1 MLKQKLVGTV
11 INGVGAPVGGTI
23 TATTFPNSVVGTDLI
38 KKTVITATVGVDGKF
53 VIYVPKFVECAI
65 KITSDATTLYSTVI
79 NVTNDDELDLS
90 VYAATPPP
98 SVADPFTLHMQ
109 DTAIHNP
116 ALGAAFLAHCSVD
129 AATGLP
135 LWDGGPWPGSGGVT
149 PEAGS
154 WLFDDGTRIMFDD
167 NTPVRL

>member
-11 INGVGAPVGGTI
+11 INGVGAPVSGTI

-38 KKTVITATVGVDGKF
+38 KKTVTTATVGVDGKF
-53 VIYVPKFVECAI
+53 VIYVPKFVECSV
-65 KITSDATTLYSTVI
+65 KITSGTTNVYSTVI

-98 SVADPFTLHMQ
+98 NVADPFTLHMQ

-116 ALGAAFLAHCSVD
+116 VLGAAFLSHCSID
-129 AATGLP
+129 PATGLP
-135 LWDGGPWPGSGGVT
+135 LWDGDPWPGSGGVT
-149 PEAGS
+149 PTTDYMTA
-154 WLFDDGTRIMFDD
+154 DYVAVDY
-167 NTPVRL
+167 VA

>member
-98 SVADPFTLHMQ
+98 NVADPFTLHMQ

-116 ALGAAFLAHCSVD
+116 ALGAAFLAHCSID
-129 AATGLP
+129 PSSGLP

-149 PEAGS
+149 PTTDYMAA
-154 WLFDDGTRIMFDD
+154 DYVAADY
-167 NTPVRL
+167 VA

>member
-11 INGVGAPVGGTI
+11 VNGAGAPVSGI
-23 TATTFPNSVVGTDLI
+23 IAATTFPNSVVSNEII

-53 VIYVPKFVECAI
+53 VLYVPKFVECAI
-65 KITSDATTLYSTVI
+65 KITSGATTLYSTVI
-79 NVTNDDELDLS
+79 SVTNDDELDLS

-98 SVADPFTLHMQ
+98 NVADPFTLHMQ

-129 AATGLP
+129 AVTGLP
-135 LWDGGPWPGSGGVT
+135 LWDGGPWPGSGGVIPT
-149 PEAGS
+149 TGYMEA
-154 WLFDDGTRIMFDD
+154 DYVAADY
-167 NTPVRL
+167 VA